1 MNAKTFYDIWND
13 YEIVDQ
19 ASKGFTRD
27 SDVGR
32 TDVYGVTSDYAPSSV
47 VRMIRQDEMVSA
59 CITTKVDATVSAGD
73 FIEVSGN
80 ERNKAAVEKLFKEN
94 NWEQL
99 RRQIL
104 WNLYAYGNC
113 FLELVR
119 NGEGRVVEL
128 HVLETT
134 EMEIVDEEGHGV
146 PSQYL
151 QRPRRATSNSKQTGS
166 QRNIVPFSPKDIV
179 HFRLDRLTTSLWAE
193 IPVRPLD
200 MYVATKIRAKA
211 HFHTQYKQNLF
222 RNSFMF
228 PEGSSEDDVRKSV
241 AFLKEALEDPH
252 KPLVM
257 YGGISSENFTNA
269 QDFQAHL
276 ELISK
281 IDSAIL
287 SQLQVPPIMAGLP
300 DNSGRASGEQET
312 YKAFNTHIR
321 AVQALFAAVVN
332 GDLFKKLDATG
343 ITYKFGELDRKSEK
357 DVLEMMVQLKAMGA
371 KPNKLA
377 EFARKNGLDLDDDF
391 FNAAFFESPSKQ
403 DNDAM
408 TNVTAPSREN
418 LEDGEGDD
426 NVGTG
431 SESTTREDQ
440 IVTQAFERLRSESLK
455 ARAGEVYARF
465 N

>member
-1 MNAKTFYDIWND
+1 MNAQDFYDIWD
-13 YEIVDQ
+13 AYELVDQ

-27 SDVGR
+27 SVVGR
-32 TDVYGVTSDYAPSSV
+32 TDVYGATSDYTPSSV

-59 CITTKVDATVSAGD
+59 CITTKVDATVAQGD
-73 FIEVSGN
+73 FIEASDNG
-80 ERNKAAVEKLFKEN
+80 RNKAAADKLFREN

-119 NGEGRVVEL
+119 NGARKVVEL

-146 PSQYL
+146 PNQYI
-151 QRPRRATSNSKQTGS
+151 QRPRRATTSKMTGS
-166 QRNIVPFSPKDIV
+166 QRNIVEFPPEDIV

-200 MYVATKIRAKA
+200 MYVATKIRAKQ

-228 PEGSSEDDVRKSV
+228 PEGSDEDDVRKSV
-241 AFLKEALEDPH
+241 AFLKEALEDPN

-257 YGGISSENFTNA
+257 YGGISSENFTTA
-269 QDFQAHL
+269 QDFAAHL
-276 ELISK
+276 DLINK

-321 AVQALFAAVVN
+321 GVQRLFESVMNDVLLPRL
-332 GDLFKKLDATG
+332 GFTG

-357 DVLEMMVQLKAMGA
+357 DVVEMMIQLKALGA
-371 KPNKLA
+371 KPDKLA
-377 EFARKNGLDLDDDF
+377 KFARDNGMNLDDDF
-391 FNAAFFESPSKQ
+391 FNEAFYEAPSKA

-408 TNVTAPSREN
+408 TNQTAPSRAN
-418 LEDGEGDD
+418 LEEGEGDN

-440 IVTQAFERLRSESLK
+440 LVTQAFERLKNESLK
-455 ARAGEVYARF
+455 HRAGEVYARF